1 MRCQCVGGQRIPDVR
16 DAVTSDNAD
25 QARVAVLTAFYDA
38 SHKTAKLKTHY
49 PPRSALEIEGMSTTT
64 GYLVSLGIIG
74 AFAIW
79 VNVGTTL
86 RIGFGVPT
94 IVVGLIS
101 LSAELRD

>member
-1 MRCQCVGGQRIPDVR
+1 MRCKCVVGQRIPDVR

-38 SHKTAKLKTHY
+38 SHKTLSSKRTIRRNQ
-49 PPRSALEIEGMSTTT
+49 PWRVEGMSTTA
-64 GYLVSLGIIG
+64 YLVSLGIIG
-74 AFAIW
+74 AGAIW

-86 RIGFGVPT
+86 CIGIGVPT

-101 LSAELRD
+101 LLAELRD

>member
-25 QARVAVLTAFYDA
+25 QARVAVLMAFYDA
-38 SHKTAKLKTHY
+38 SQKTLSSKRTIRRDQ
-49 PPRSALEIEGMSTTT
+49 PWRVEGMSTTT
-64 GYLVSLGIIG
+64 AYFVSLGIIG
-74 AFAIW
+74 AGAIW

-86 RIGFGVPT
+86 CIGIGVST

-101 LSAELRD
+101 LLAELRD